1 MKFLSSGM
9 LKGGGNMK
17 ILVTGGAGFIGS
29 NFIRLI
35 LEKYSDYKVLNLDKL
50 TYAGNLDNL
59 RDIEKDTN
67 YTFVKG
73 DICDKSLIDKLMK
86 EIDIV
91 VHFAAETHVDRS
103 IKESGIFID
112 TDVKGTYILLQSARK
127 NNVKKFIHIST
138 DEVYGEI
145 YEGSF
150 KENDSLNPRNPY
162 SAAKAAAD
170 RLTYSFFCTYNF
182 PVIITRSSN
191 NFGPFQH
198 PEKVIPLF
206 VTNLLEGKKV
216 PLYGDGLNVRDWIY
230 VIDNCEAIDFLMSNG
245 KIGEVYNIGGGNE
258 ISNIDL
264 TKFIL
269 NFFKKD
275 DSFIEYVKD
284 RLGHDKRYSLDCSKI
299 RLLGWKPRFNF
310 GEAMKST
317 MLWYKNNEWWWRK
330 IKSGEFIKYYK
341 EHYKKHIV

>member
-1 MKFLSSGM
+1 M
-9 LKGGGNMK
+9 LRLGVNMK

-35 LEKYSDYKVLNLDKL
+35 LKKYSEYKIVNLDKL

-59 RDIEKDTN
+59 RDIEKNTN

-73 DICDKSLIDKLMK
+73 DICDKSLIEKLMK
-86 EIDIV
+86 GIDIV

-112 TDVKGTYILLQSARK
+112 TDIKGTYILLQAAKK

-145 YEGSF
+145 YKGSF
-150 KENDSLNPRNPY
+150 KETDSLNPRNPY
-162 SAAKAAAD
+162 SAAKAGAD
-170 RLTYSFFCTYNF
+170 RLAYSFFCTYNF

-206 VTNLLEGKKV
+206 VTNLLDGKKV
-216 PLYGDGLNVRDWIY
+216 PLYGNGLNVRDWIY
-230 VIDNCEAIDFLMSNG
+230 VIDNCEAIDFLINNG
-245 KIGEVYNIGGGNE
+245 KIGEVYNIGGGSE

-264 TKFIL
+264 TKLIL

-275 DSFIEYVKD
+275 ESFIEYVKD
-284 RLGHDKRYSLDCSKI
+284 RLGHDRRYSLDCDKI
-299 RLLGWKPRFNF
+299 KVLGWKPRFSF
-310 GEAMKST
+310 DEAMKST
-317 MLWYKNNEWWWRK
+317 MVWYKNNEWWWRK
-330 IKSGEFIKYYK
+330 IKSGEFRKYYQ
-341 EHYKKHIV
+341 EHYKKHME